1 MKSLLAAISATTLA
15 ASLAFSVEPA
25 LAGSSNPMSQSYN
38 ASSVGKTTT
47 TRADVRKQ
55 RMRDAGQGP
64 FEEDARKGDGMDWRE
79 QDALGAGVRAG
90 ARRLFAFPSALHS
103 PRRDL
108 LQMPKAGLQGH
119 DTLCRRSAASRR
131 ARQAAS

>member
-47 TRADVRKQ
+47 GRADVRKQ
-55 RMRDAGQGP
+55 RMRDAGQG
-64 FEEDARKGDGMDWRE
+64 
-79 QDALGAGVRAG
+79 RAQKKT
-90 ARRLFAFPSALHS
+90 P
-103 PRRDL
+103 
-108 LQMPKAGLQGH
+108 Q
-119 DTLCRRSAASRR
+119 
-131 ARQAAS
+131 